1 MDKRSLV
8 QAFFYDNP
16 RTLILLSGG
25 VDSAVLA
32 YLASEAA
39 PETVEAITL
48 RTEFVKDGEISMA
61 RSVAETLSMK
71 HHIMDVLIA
80 SDPLAAANG
89 CDRCYRCRKAMHAE
103 AMRFALE
110 HGFKT
115 IVDGVQGNEIDTDR
129 PGVKAAREDGV
140 RHPLA
145 EAGLTK
151 NETRSLARE
160 ARLPN
165 RERPA
170 SPCLATRFPLATPL
184 SVSWAR
190 KIEAG
195 ERFLETQG
203 FENCRIR
210 FFPPGLASV
219 EVEET
224 DLSRAFER
232 RTVIVQGLMETGFY
246 VVSLDMEGLKR
257 GKMERFREVQDHDP
271 D

>member
-1 MDKRSLV
+1 MDKTSLV
-8 QAFFYDNP
+8 KAFFHDNP
-16 RTLILLSGG
+16 DTLILLSGG
-25 VDSAVLA
+25 VDSAVLS
-32 YLASEAA
+32 YLASEAS

-48 RTEFVKDGEISMA
+48 RTEFVKDEEISMA
-61 RSVAETLSMK
+61 RRVAEMLSIK
-71 HHIMDVLIA
+71 HHIIDTAMI
-80 SDPLAAANG
+80 SDPMIKANDR
-89 CDRCYRCRKAMHAE
+89 DRCYRCRKSMHA
-103 AMRFALE
+103 AAIQFALE
-110 HGFKT
+110 HGLRT

-129 PGVKAAREDGV
+129 PGVRAAGEDCI

-151 NETRSLARE
+151 TEIRRLARE

-170 SPCLATRFPLATPL
+170 APCLATRFPLSTPL
-184 SVSWAR
+184 SVAWAR
-190 KIEAG
+190 KIEEG
-195 ERFLETQG
+195 EKYLAAQG

-219 EVEET
+219 EVEEK
-224 DLSRAFER
+224 DLSRAFEKR
-232 RTVIVQGLMETGFY
+232 AVIVQGLMEKGFY

-257 GKMERFREVQDHDP
+257 GKMERFREVQADDP